1 MKVIEA
7 DGEPLKNNQFIELT
21 TEDHQVLLLDVGQN
35 LKFILFPFLLWILPL
50 KAYKVNDKA
59 NLEKAHDY
67 LWLAAIIGGLMTD
80 HSSMVDK
87 LISGF
92 SIKIN
97 LFWSIVLVVIIA
109 IIVRFCLIKH
119 PSPKTGQEVYIK
131 LRPFDIT
138 NVGRIFA
145 VFIGDCFLIFMTIGL
160 LTYSPGNIFYE
171 SYGIITIY
179 SLMTINSQ
187 FGDGCFYIYFIKKN
201 SIN

>member
-1 MKVIEA
+1 
-7 DGEPLKNNQFIELT
+7 
-21 TEDHQVLLLDVGQN
+21 
-35 LKFILFPFLLWILPL
+35 
-50 KAYKVNDKA
+50 
-59 NLEKAHDY
+59 
-67 LWLAAIIGGLMTD
+67 
-80 HSSMVDK
+80 MVDK

-145 VFIGDCFLIFMTIGL
+145 VFIGDCFLIFMAIGL

-201 SIN
+201 STK